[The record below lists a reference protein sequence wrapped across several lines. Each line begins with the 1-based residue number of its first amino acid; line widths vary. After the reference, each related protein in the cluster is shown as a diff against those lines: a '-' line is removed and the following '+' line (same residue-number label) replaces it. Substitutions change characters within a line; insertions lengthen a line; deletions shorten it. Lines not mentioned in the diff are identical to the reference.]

1 MQVKKTDR
9 RSPVRGS
16 VFCRIWI
23 PAALLS
29 VLLSALLTGCTARE
43 RAGYSPIPQNT
54 PSSWSM
60 QPYGE
65 IRN

>member
-1 MQVKKTDR
+1 MTGR
-9 RSPVRGS
+9 RSLRTKRP
-16 VFCRIWI
+16 VFCC
-23 PAALLS
+23 
-29 VLLSALLTGCTARE
+29 LLSAAALTALFLAGCTARE
-43 RAGYSPIPQNT
+43 RAGYSSIPQNT

>member
-1 MQVKKTDR
+1 MKKTGR
-9 RSPVRGS
+9 QSLPVRP
-16 VFCRIWI
+16 VFC
-23 PAALLS
+23 
-29 VLLSALLTGCTARE
+29 VLLLFAATLLLGGCTARE
-43 RAGYSPIPQNT
+43 RAGYSSIPQNT

>member
-1 MQVKKTDR
+1 MQMKKTGR
-9 RSPVRGS
+9 RSPMRGS

-23 PAALLS
+23 PAALLA
-29 VLLSALLTGCTARE
+29 ALLAGCTARE

>member
-1 MQVKKTDR
+1 MF
-9 RSPVRGS
+9 SAGPVFGFPGLLL
-16 VFCRIWI
+16 VT
-23 PAALLS
+23 ALC
-29 VLLSALLTGCTARE
+29 LLGGCTARE
-43 RAGYSPIPQNT
+43 RAGYSSIPQNT